1 MLCAA
6 GFALFVYLIQ
16 PSIASQVQIP
26 SCASDDVIER
36 AREEASMW
44 TMGRQEIG
52 GEPQCELSGRG
63 QGLLSRRLDGE
74 LSADPKTALSTN
86 ARREKRRSQGWRA
99 ARARRHSAQKSQGDG
114 EPTMVDA

>member
-44 TMGRQEIG
+44 TRGRQEIG

-63 QGLLSRRLDGE
+63 QGLLSRRLDGDHGSSE
-74 LSADPKTALSTN
+74 RNSPLTP
-86 ARREKRRSQGWRA
+86 
-99 ARARRHSAQKSQGDG
+99 RRH
-114 EPTMVDA
+114 